1 MAEPGFAQ
9 NEILVMIGP
18 SSSSRGR
25 ALLGCLSVPLMYVR
39 PASYAWPVR
48 NPTSGPREKQEQ
60 QTAKGSNRALRRH
73 LLAMQKTDR
82 TIQAPILVLFP
93 ERQASMAPALR
104 STDEIFTG
112 ELKEIVALRGWPIV
126 SPIGRDASK
135 AASSILLHSRD
146 RDFRKVQPQLVG
158 EDRSQAPTLPVR
170 PPSLDQGALDPIVDR
185 VSANS
190 KVFGRLVQFLMLF
203 GSPFGTIR
211 SPARSA
217 LSSMSFVRQRQSHDV
232 GQ

>member
-1 MAEPGFAQ
+1 
-9 NEILVMIGP
+9 
-18 SSSSRGR
+18 
-25 ALLGCLSVPLMYVR
+25 
-39 PASYAWPVR
+39 
-48 NPTSGPREKQEQ
+48 
-60 QTAKGSNRALRRH
+60 
-73 LLAMQKTDR
+73 
-82 TIQAPILVLFP
+82 
-93 ERQASMAPALR
+93 MAPALR

-126 SPIGRDASK
+126 SLIGRDASK

-170 PPSLDQGALDPIVDR
+170 PPSLDQGALDPILDR